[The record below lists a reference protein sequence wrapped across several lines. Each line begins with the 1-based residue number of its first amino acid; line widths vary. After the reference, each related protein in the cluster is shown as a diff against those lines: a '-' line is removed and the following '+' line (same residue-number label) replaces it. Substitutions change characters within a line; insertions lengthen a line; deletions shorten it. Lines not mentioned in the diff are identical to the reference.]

1 MSERWMRWALAAALL
16 LLTAGGAQA
25 GQAPPTADRSA
36 SAADRSATAQ
46 AHFELGEMH
55 HKQVFDS
62 LDKAIAE
69 YKEAVKQQAD
79 LAEAHYNLGL
89 AYHSK
94 AKLGSDDPQLYR
106 LALQE
111 YKLYLQQRPNGAL
124 AAKAKQNIAAV
135 ETVLGGAPRNPPGA
149 TKKKGRPA
157 KGAGG
162 QR

>member
-1 MSERWMRWALAAALL
+1 MQLAQAGVLL
-16 LLTAGGAQA
+16 LLVETAAHA
-25 GQAPPTADRSA
+25 GQAPPPADRPA
-36 SAADRSATAQ
+36 TAADRSAAAQ
-46 AHFELGEMH
+46 AHFELGEMF

-62 LDKAIAE
+62 LDKAIEA
-69 YKEAVKQQAD
+69 YKEAIKQQAD

-106 LALQE
+106 QAVQE
-111 YKLYLQQRPNGAL
+111 YKLYLQYRPNGTL

-135 ETVLGGAPRNPPGA
+135 EAALGGAPRSSPSA
-149 TKKKGRPA
+149 KKKGPPA
-157 KGAGG
+157 KGASG

>member
-1 MSERWMRWALAAALL
+1 MSGRRSRRALAGVWLL
-16 LLTAGGAQA
+16 LLAGGAQG
-25 GQAPPTADRSA
+25 GQAPPPPERSA

-62 LDKAIAE
+62 LDKAIEE
-69 YKEAVKQQAD
+69 YREAVKQQAD

-94 AKLGSDDPQLYR
+94 AKLGSDDLQLYR

-111 YKLYLQQRPNGAL
+111 YKLYLHYRPNGAL

-135 ETVLGGAPRNPPGA
+135 EAVLSGTSRNSPGA